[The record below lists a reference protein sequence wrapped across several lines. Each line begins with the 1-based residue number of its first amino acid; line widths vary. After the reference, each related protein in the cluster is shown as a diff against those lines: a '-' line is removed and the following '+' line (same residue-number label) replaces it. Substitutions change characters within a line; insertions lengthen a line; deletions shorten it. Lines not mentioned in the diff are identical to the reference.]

1 MRKALTEKPA
11 PAKIEPEEA
20 LNLIRNAVI
29 GFGKLRKS
37 GRIELHFD
45 EIGRLAGAD
54 KFEKLF

>member
-1 MRKALTEKPA
+1 MSG

-20 LNLIRNAVI
+20 LNRIRDAVI
-29 GFGKLRKS
+29 WFGQARKS

-45 EIGRLAGAD
+45 ETGRLAGAD